1 MEDVLKRKEAES
13 QEEFEKRLIIGKFV
27 TKSLIEYDYS
37 EIYKALFDREI
48 SSHEARKCM
57 YGLRDHYLKMDSEK
71 NKFDKSIMVSS
82 DVHAPNERK
91 DLLDE
96 IAKNAN
102 DINVLAIVGDFLDCH
117 AISSFPQ
124 IKTSTLAEEV
134 VYGYELLKKIRKI
147 LNNGQKIIMCEGNH
161 EKRYYTDITK
171 LHEKDLQV
179 FINPNILEMYTEG
192 FTLYINGKKKKYE
205 PIEGLTYIPHWY
217 MMIDN
222 IIMCH
227 PLNFSQAKGKML
239 ENVSSHFSNKS
250 FDYDLALF
258 GHTHKY
264 SCGVTERFANK
275 PAIENPCMC
284 KSMKYA
290 DCGKTSY
297 SPQTYGYTLIKYN
310 NGDKVTLNNC
320 KTILLDEELEEK
332 NDYLNYRI
340 EL

>member
-1 MEDVLKRKEAES
+1 
-13 QEEFEKRLIIGKFV
+13 
-27 TKSLIEYDYS
+27 
-37 EIYKALFDREI
+37 
-48 SSHEARKCM
+48 
-57 YGLRDHYLKMDSEK
+57 
-71 NKFDKSIMVSS
+71 
-82 DVHAPNERK
+82 
-91 DLLDE
+91 
-96 IAKNAN
+96 
-102 DINVLAIVGDFLDCH
+102 
-117 AISSFPQ
+117 
-124 IKTSTLAEEV
+124 
-134 VYGYELLKKIRKI
+134 
-147 LNNGQKIIMCEGNH
+147 
-161 EKRYYTDITK
+161 
-171 LHEKDLQV
+171 
-179 FINPNILEMYTEG
+179 
-192 FTLYINGKKKKYE
+192 
-205 PIEGLTYIPHWY
+205 
-217 MMIDN
+217 MMIYN

-227 PLNFSQAKGKML
+227 RLNFSQAKGKML

-310 NGDKVTLNNC
+310 NGDNVTLNNC